1 MEVNEIIDKIKIT
14 DKPPKRKM
22 NPKSLANLKPFQK
35 HNQGNLDGRPPK
47 QKCLINII
55 EYYLTRNLEQLKKE
69 SEDKKL
75 DLAHRIAI
83 KYILDCHNKPGHTD
97 KLMDRLY
104 GTPQSAVDVT
114 TKGES
119 IKNGNGHIELT
130 PSEWAETLTI
140 LAQAGVTA
148 ISNN

>member
-1 MEVNEIIDKIKIT
+1 METNEIIDKIKIT
-14 DKPPKRKM
+14 DKKPKRKM
-22 NPKSLANLKPFQK
+22 NPKSIANLRPFQK
-35 HNQGNLDGRPPK
+35 GKTENPDGRPPK

-83 KYILDCHNKPGHTD
+83 KYILDCHNKPAHTD
-97 KLMDRLY
+97 RLMDRLY
-104 GTPQSAVDVT
+104 GTPQSAIDIT

-119 IKNGNGHIELT
+119 VKHDIGHIEFT
-130 PSEWAETLTI
+130 PSEWAETFAI

-148 ISNN
+148 INNN